1 MIFFSTKKGRHAC
14 KILCLRIRKD
24 FFKAG
29 LIINVPKCQ
38 LELALCLR
46 QLGFEVGMGKGRFR
60 VPTDQWEALHA
71 LVDSILS
78 ARGGRV
84 QAHKLASLAGTVI
97 SMKLALGQ

>member
-1 MIFFSTKKGRHAC
+1 M
-14 KILCLRIRKD
+14 CLRVRKD

-38 LELALCLR
+38 LDPAMCLR
-46 QLGFEVGMGKGRFR
+46 QLGLELDMEESRFR